1 MQNLH
6 ARVIIYDGII
16 CDVRGKMK
24 KNCTV
29 TLKSFKFSH
38 SCNKPNENLSTRHC
52 HNEYEILYVAEGKG
66 RYLIEGTEFA
76 LNPRTLVFIRP
87 FEYHCVEVEAN
98 SVYERYILHFSD
110 TFVLKELSD
119 TLKKLVDD
127 SDESSGMFYSP
138 DLIPQI
144 VVSAF
149 DRFEEG
155 ALLEESEK
163 EIYYKLLLSEL
174 LVLLS
179 SLGNQKIAHDECDL
193 GARVTRYIN
202 EYLEKDVSLDVIA
215 KRFFVSKY
223 YLCRAFKKHTGVS
236 IHSYITQKR
245 VVYAKQLIES
255 GETASGAA
263 YKVGFGDYSA
273 FYRAYI
279 KVIGKSPTS
288 K

>member
-1 MQNLH
+1 M
-6 ARVIIYDGII
+6 R
-16 CDVRGKMK
+16 

-38 SCNKPNENLSTRHC
+38 SCNEPNENLSTRHC
-52 HNEYEILYVAEGKG
+52 HNEYEILYVTEGKG
-66 RYLIEGTEFA
+66 RYLIEGAEFD
-76 LNPRTLVFIRP
+76 LKPRTLVFIRP
-87 FEYHCVEVEAN
+87 FEYHCVEIEEN
-98 SVYERYILHFSD
+98 SAYERYILHFSD
-110 TFVLKELSD
+110 TFILKEIGE
-119 TLKKLVDD
+119 TLKRLVDE
-127 SDESSGMFYSP
+127 SDDSSGMFYSP

-155 ALLEESEK
+155 ALVEESEK

-179 SLGNQKIAHDECDL
+179 SLGNQKIAHDDSDL
-193 GARVTRYIN
+193 GVRVTRYIN

-255 GETASGAA
+255 GETASSAA

-273 FYRAYI
+273 FYRAYV
-279 KVIGKSPTS
+279 KVIGRSPTS
-288 K
+288 R

>member
-1 MQNLH
+1 MRKDCQ
-6 ARVIIYDGII
+6 IE
-16 CDVRGKMK
+16 
-24 KNCTV
+24 
-29 TLKSFKFSH
+29 LKSFKFSH
-38 SCNKPNENLSTRHC
+38 RRSEPHVNLSTRHC
-52 HNEYEILYVAEGKG
+52 HNEYEILYVAEGQG
-66 RYLIEGTEFA
+66 RYLIEGAEFE
-76 LNPRTLVFIRP
+76 LKPRTLVFIRP

-98 SVYERYILHFSD
+98 SIYERYVLHFSD
-110 TFVLKELSD
+110 KFVVNEILGVLN
-119 TLKKLVDD
+119 KLTGE

-138 DLIPQI
+138 DAIPQM

-149 DRFEEG
+149 DRLEEG
-155 ALLEESEK
+155 ANLSDTEK
-163 EIYYKLLLSEL
+163 KFYCKLVLSEL

-179 SLGNQKIAHDECDL
+179 SLGNQKIAHDEGEL
-193 GARVTRYIN
+193 GARVARYIN
-202 EYLEKDVSLDVIA
+202 EYLERDVSLDVIA
-215 KRFFVSKY
+215 KKFFVSKY
-223 YLCRAFKKHTGVS
+223 YLCRAFKKYSGVS

-279 KVIGKSPTS
+279 KVIGRAPTS